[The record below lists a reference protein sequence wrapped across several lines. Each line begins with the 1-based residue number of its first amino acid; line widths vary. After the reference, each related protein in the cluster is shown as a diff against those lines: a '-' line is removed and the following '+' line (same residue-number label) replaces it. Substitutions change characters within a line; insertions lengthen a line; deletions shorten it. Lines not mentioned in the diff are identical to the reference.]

1 MLEEAMMY
9 GLLADI
15 VLIIHLLFIIFVIGG
30 GLLTLRWKKA
40 AWLHL
45 PLLVWA
51 IFVEFTGWVCPLTPI
66 ENSLRKMTG
75 GSGYSGSFIE
85 HYLLPIIY
93 PGAMTRGVQITLGMM
108 LIIVNIC
115 TYLYSC
121 RAGKREHL
129 P

>member
-1 MLEEAMMY
+1 MY

-45 PLLVWA
+45 PLLAWA
-51 IFVEFTGWVCPLTPI
+51 IFIEFTGWVCPLTPV
-66 ENSLRKMTG
+66 ENSLRKMGG
-75 GSGYSGSFIE
+75 GSGYGGSFIE

-93 PGAMTRGVQITLGMM
+93 PGAMTRGVQIKLGMM

-121 RAGKREHL
+121 RAGKK
-129 P
+129 